1 MNARSAVARA
11 FERMSP
17 VMKRTTSTLSGVAM
31 VAGVLA
37 LGVPTLVAAQRHQG
51 AQGGGERDSGGR
63 GGDRAVPRGPSG
75 GGATSS
81 PQPVRGG
88 GNAPATA
95 PRSSESERTEEG
107 GRARPSSRQRGGQA
121 PVDTAVPRRGVP
133 PSGGRPIIID
143 RGGYYSGYYPWGYG
157 GYGFGGYY
165 GGYYDPWYYG
175 GGYGYPAYYSTGYEG
190 SLRIKVKPRDAAVF
204 VDGYFAGQVD
214 EFDGVFQRLRVEP
227 GPHRVEIRADGYEP
241 LSFEVRIPPGGRVNY
256 TGELRRV
263 P

>member
-1 MNARSAVARA
+1 
-11 FERMSP
+11 
-17 VMKRTTSTLSGVAM
+17 M

-37 LGVPTLVAAQRHQG
+37 LGVPTLVAAQRHQV

-75 GGATSS
+75 GGTTSS

-88 GNAPATA
+88 GSAPATA
-95 PRSSESERTEEG
+95 PRGSGSERTEEG

-121 PVDTAVPRRGVP
+121 PADTAVPRRGVP
-133 PSGGRPIIID
+133 PSGGRPVIID
-143 RGGYYSGYYPWGYG
+143 RGYYSGYYPWGYG